1 MLAWCATTRVQHAGL
16 GTGARTQLSM
26 PRKFGMPNSKS
37 SMLDF
42 LWGVQDSLGGAKSRD
57 SSRLSHSPLAA
68 KIRGGMSCLA

>member
-1 MLAWCATTRVQHAGL
+1 MLSTFHTSQRSSELAQE
-16 GTGARTQLSM
+16 
-26 PRKFGMPNSKS
+26 S
-37 SMLDF
+37 SMLDS